1 MSSREWTPED
11 DNQLIFS
18 LTERATVEEC
28 AWILNCSSEEIRV
41 RACQLMQDGK
51 LTLSESTYNKLKLS
65 KPTYHDIH
73 GNDDNYF
80 SRIPKTRIRRIG
92 INRTPIPPKPTIND
106 WTQFR
111 KYWMNR
117 SNLDGFWLAARKMV
131 AKMEAES

>member
-1 MSSREWTPED
+1 MSSREWTSED

-41 RACQLMQDGK
+41 RACQLIQDGK
-51 LTLSESTYNKLKLS
+51 LTLSESTCDKLKLS
-65 KPTYHDIH
+65 EHTCDDIH

-80 SRIPKTRIRRIG
+80 PRIRKSRTRWIG
-92 INRTPIPPKPTIND
+92 IHGTPIPPKPTRND

-111 KYWMNR
+111 NYWMNR
-117 SNLDGFWLAARKMV
+117 PNLDGFWLAARKIA
-131 AKMEAES
+131 AKMEGD